1 MRRLSTTL
9 LYALRTI
16 KGRRQNKETT
26 EQPKQDEKVKFTEEE
41 ITEMGQYRMRAKSRH
56 FADIFK
62 EKIEDKLKDD
72 YLKKQKSDIR
82 E

>member
-1 MRRLSTTL
+1 
-9 LYALRTI
+9 
-16 KGRRQNKETT
+16 
-26 EQPKQDEKVKFTEEE
+26 VKFSEEE

-62 EKIEDKLKDD
+62 EKLEDKLKDD
-72 YLKKQKSDIR
+72 YLKKQKSALRD